1 MNKKINNE
9 WLINDI
15 SLQNLAPGVVQFL
28 YTCLQDHAIW
38 SKHHFWEEAFYAE
51 AQNQII
57 ELYVKEM
64 RKKKAEEE
72 FHAGKV
78 INFYL

>member
-1 MNKKINNE
+1 MPFT
-9 WLINDI
+9 
-15 SLQNLAPGVVQFL
+15 SQNLAPGVVQFL

-38 SKHHFWEEAFYAE
+38 SKNQFWEEAFYAD

-57 ELYVKEM
+57 ELYVKAM
-64 RKKKAEEE
+64 RKRKADEE

-78 INFYL
+78 WVI